1 MLLATRSQSTPL
13 SVVVELLFRFSDS
26 GEKETSQKKAILP
39 LHTLQDK
46 ISLAVIFF
54 KPFHLPID
62 TDTAKT
68 MSISK
73 MNIGD
78 LLPANFVPPDDVAV
92 LGRGEYNSP
101 FHVV

>member
-1 MLLATRSQSTPL
+1 
-13 SVVVELLFRFSDS
+13 
-26 GEKETSQKKAILP
+26 
-39 LHTLQDK
+39 
-46 ISLAVIFF
+46 VIFF

-73 MNIGD
+73 LNLGD